1 MGDVRGGATRA
12 RNVLQHGLDWIKG
25 EEFKRSLKAV
35 ADAKARERAFTMWT
49 NLLKMQESVDVDN
62 LGYSLSS

>member
-25 EEFKRSLKAV
+25 EEFKKSLEALGDGNVRK
-35 ADAKARERAFTMWT
+35 RAFKMWT
-49 NLLKMQESVDVDN
+49 NLLKMQEGIDMGN